1 MRLFV
6 AINLPDA
13 LRRAAFEAAAP
24 LRAVLPRASW
34 VPEARLH
41 LTVKFLGERPEA
53 DVALLGDT
61 LLAVAAGHRAMTLRL
76 GGGGGAGGTGAM
88 PAVGAFPNLRR
99 PRVVWIGVDP
109 DPRLELLHHDVEAAL
124 AGLGVELEGKPFRP
138 HLTLG
143 RLREAPL
150 PEQLRAFAQAA
161 RRVRFEEEALV
172 DSLDL
177 MQSVM
182 GTPGTP
188 GGPRYDL
195 LAAAP
200 LRPASSHP

>member
-1 MRLFV
+1 VRLFV

-13 LRRAAFEAAAP
+13 LRRAAHEAAAP
-24 LRAVLPRASW
+24 LRELLPRASW

-41 LTVKFLGERPEA
+41 LTVKFLGERDEA

-61 LLAVAAGHRAMTLRL
+61 LLAVAAGHRAMMLRL
-76 GGGGGAGGTGAM
+76 GGT
-88 PAVGAFPNLRR
+88 PAVGAIPNLRR

-109 DPRLELLHHDVEAAL
+109 EPRLELLHHDVEEAL

-143 RLREAPL
+143 RLREAPA
-150 PEQLRAFAQAA
+150 PEPLRAFAQAA
-161 RRVRFEEEALV
+161 RRVRFAEEAPV
-172 DSLDL
+172 ASLDL

-182 GTPGTP
+182 GAP
-188 GGPRYDL
+188 GGPRYEL

>member
-13 LRRAAFEAAAP
+13 LRRAAFDAAAP
-24 LRAVLPRASW
+24 LREVLSRASW

-41 LTVKFLGERPEA
+41 LTVKFLGERAES
-53 DVALLGDT
+53 DVALLADT
-61 LLAVAAGHRAMTLRL
+61 LLSVAAGHRAMTLRL
-76 GGGGGAGGTGAM
+76 AGA
-88 PAVGAFPNLRR
+88 GAFPNLRR

-109 DPRLELLHHDVEAAL
+109 DPRLELLHHDVEEAL
-124 AGLGVELEGKPFRP
+124 AGVGVELEGKPFRP

-143 RLREAPL
+143 RVREAPT
-150 PEQLRAFAQAA
+150 PDQRRALAQAA
-161 RRVRFEEEALV
+161 RRVRFEGEAQV
-172 DSLDL
+172 ESLDL

-182 GTPGTP
+182 GAP
-188 GGPRYDL
+188 GGPRYER

-200 LRPASSHP
+200 LRPPSSHP

>member
-13 LRRAAFEAAAP
+13 LRRAAHEAAAP
-24 LRAVLPRASW
+24 LRALLPRASW

-41 LTVKFLGERPEA
+41 LTVKFLGERREA
-53 DVALLGDT
+53 DVALLADT
-61 LLAVAAGHRAMTLRL
+61 LLAVAAGHREMTLQF
-76 GGGGGAGGTGAM
+76 GGRGGNGGT

-109 DPRLELLHHDVEAAL
+109 EPRLELLHHDVEEAL

-143 RLREAPL
+143 RLREAPS

-161 RRVRFEEEALV
+161 RRVRFEEEAPV
-172 DSLDL
+172 ASLDL

-182 GTPGTP
+182 GAP
-188 GGPRYDL
+188 GGPRYEL